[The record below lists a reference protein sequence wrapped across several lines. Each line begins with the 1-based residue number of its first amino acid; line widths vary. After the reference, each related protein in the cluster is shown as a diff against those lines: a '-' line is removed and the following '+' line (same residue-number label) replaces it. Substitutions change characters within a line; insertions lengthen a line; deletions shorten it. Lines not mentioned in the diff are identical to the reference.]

1 MGGIGSGRRWH
12 HSANNTINHYYAIDV
27 RRWRRDGLLEQGRS
41 FSWYWSREGEVV
53 ASIQVRVETGR
64 VILIYRHQSRGGEW
78 KDENYSVKLDW
89 TLCNLGGQRPWFR
102 CPVWSCGRRVA
113 LLYSGPIFACRRCYS
128 LAYPSQRETWDER
141 VARRTD
147 RIRSKLGWKP
157 GFLNGRGPKPK
168 WMHWRTFEQ
177 LTAEHDVLV
186 NRSLGGIVLR
196 LGLKL

>member
-1 MGGIGSGRRWH
+1 VGGIGSGRRWH
-12 HSANNTINHYYAIDV
+12 HSANNTINNHYTIDV
-27 RRWRRDGLLEQGRS
+27 RRWRRDGLLKPGHS
-41 FSWYWSREGEVV
+41 FNWCWSRNGEVV
-53 ASIQVRVETGR
+53 ASIQVRVETNR

-78 KDENYSVKLDW
+78 KDKNYSVRLDW

-113 LLYSGPIFACRRCYS
+113 ILYSGPIFTCRHCYS

-186 NRSLGGIVLR
+186 NLTCFP
-196 LGLKL
+196 